1 MSEEFE
7 ILFQVMDAVQPISHL
22 PDNPIP
28 SVITTD
34 VSSNSQ
40 VQQLLS
46 KYVAFK
52 DPANESKI
60 FLVAK
65 NKLSNNYQTQ
75 EENKTVVNAKAGSDQ
90 TSNNV
95 KPQDKEN
102 AVDAKDSGDAN
113 VAGNQSKLNIVM
125 KDVSKNSEV
134 QQILSKYI
142 ETKDRSSDSGNESK
156 VLLVARNNSNSNK
169 LQKEEAFENEKPSS
183 DSNVEGNQS
192 KLNIVMKDVSKNSE
206 VQQLLSKYIEPN
218 GDPKDPTHES
228 KILLVARNQTSN
240 ITDNQMEKAVVRT
253 KALNDSD
260 TAENQS
266 KLNIV
271 MKDVSK
277 NSEVQQLLS
286 KYIEPKDGYK
296 DAVNESKIMLVARNQ
311 VTNYVKNETKETVGS
326 DGDSDYLDDQN
337 SIDHRENKTVLGEA
351 AESSNGVK
359 GLNFKE
365 ILNEKKM
372 KKFDDLW
379 ECGSKER
386 KVDDFENELK
396 KSFDLQKFEKIGTLL
411 EKKHTKPQKIP
422 LIPNNKI
429 VIENRWKCEVKLGE
443 TTDFEDSL
451 KGVMYFGKSKSETK
465 DIEDG
470 NGSLHRN
477 KKPRLSDSLK
487 RKPGKT
493 KKVVAA
499 NSSRSVQEHMET
511 GPTDSSD
518 CVVQTVIRK
527 KYKRYEK
534 RCEKCKA
541 CLREEDC
548 RKCDYCLVSLL
559 NLFLKIFLNIIKC
572 KLMLQK
578 FGIGFLPLTIPC

>member
-7 ILFQVMDAVQPISHL
+7 IVFQVIDAVQPISHL

-75 EENKTVVNAKAGSDQ
+75 EENKTVASAKAGSDQ

-102 AVDAKDSGDAN
+102 AVDVKYTGDAN
-113 VAGNQSKLNIVM
+113 MAGSQSKLNIVM

-142 ETKDRSSDSGNESK
+142 ETKDRSTDSGNESK
-156 VLLVARNNSNSNK
+156 VLLVARNKNSSNK
-169 LQKEEAFENEKPSS
+169 NQEAEAFENEKSSS
-183 DSNVEGNQS
+183 DTNVEGNPS

-240 ITDNQMEKAVVRT
+240 ITDNQVEKAVERT
-253 KALNDSD
+253 KAWNDSD
-260 TAENQS
+260 MTENQS

-286 KYIEPKDGYK
+286 KYIEPKDGSK

-311 VTNYVKNETKETVGS
+311 VTNYVKNETNETVGS

-337 SIDHRENKTVLGEA
+337 SIDHCENKTVLGEA
-351 AESSNGVK
+351 GSTNGVK
-359 GLNFKE
+359 GLNSKE

-379 ECGSKER
+379 ECGSKAR

-396 KSFDLQKFEKIGTLL
+396 KSFDLQKFEKIGTFL
-411 EKKHTKPQKIP
+411 EKKLTKPQKIP
-422 LIPNNKI
+422 LISNNKI

-451 KGVMYFGKSKSETK
+451 KGVVYLGKSKSETK

-470 NGSLHRN
+470 NGSLHRS

-487 RKPGKT
+487 RKPKKN

-527 KYKRYEK
+527 KHKRYEK

-548 RKCDYCLVSLL
+548 RKCDYCLVS
-559 NLFLKIFLNIIKC
+559 F
-572 KLMLQK
+572 
-578 FGIGFLPLTIPC
+578 